1 MNTTTPNYSSMYNN
15 AATNYMKYRDKF
27 EIIVAILERANTIS
41 GVKKTK
47 LMYEAF
53 LSYSQL
59 NEYLSLLVENGLIE
73 LRRTYKT
80 TEKGLAFL
88 HIYNQIRQ
96 LIVAEQ
102 NKKE

>member
-1 MNTTTPNYSSMYNN
+1 MYNN
-15 AATNYMKYRDKF
+15 PTTNYMKYRDKF
-27 EIIVAILERANTIS
+27 EIIVSILESANTIG

-73 LRRTYKT
+73 IIRRTYKT

-96 LIVAEQ
+96 LIAVKQ
-102 NKKE
+102 NEKE

>member
-1 MNTTTPNYSSMYNN
+1 MNTTTPNYSPMYNTL
-15 AATNYMKYRDKF
+15 ATNYMRYRDKF

-41 GVKKTK
+41 GVKKTR

-73 LRRTYKT
+73 IRRTYKT
-80 TEKGLAFL
+80 TDKGLAFL

-96 LIVAEQ
+96 LIAVKQ
-102 NKKE
+102 NEKE